1 RPCRRTR
8 PRLTG
13 GPVVS
18 QKRKDPPSAGTT
30 AASVPVGQEPDGGPA
45 RPPESRYALLWRLLG
60 GGIAPLVFVA
70 GATVYQQMESQVS
83 ELRGELGMLSK
94 DLRKELGRLSTSH
107 GEMIKK
113 DDHTTR
119 MRATWDALKELRTDR
134 SDLSVLRE
142 RCSVLLEMIK
152 AGDAERARL

>member
-1 RPCRRTR
+1 
-8 PRLTG
+8 
-13 GPVVS
+13 
-18 QKRKDPPSAGTT
+18 
-30 AASVPVGQEPDGGPA
+30 
-45 RPPESRYALLWRLLG
+45 
-60 GGIAPLVFVA
+60 
-70 GATVYQQMESQVS
+70 
-83 ELRGELGMLSK
+83 ELGMLSK

-152 AGDAERARL
+152 AGDAERARLLTEVRQMREKLAGESERQTLVREIRTLRERIAQLEGGKPGVVPAGHTEVHEQ